1 MSASV
6 RQALGGLAPI
16 AIIFALVFGPAGT
29 LQYWQGWVYLCIAL
43 GGGAAM
49 VLYLRRSDPELLK
62 RRSRL
67 PTAEKATSQK
77 LIQFAV
83 LIVFVGTLV
92 IASLDRRFAWSH
104 VPLPAMIAGY
114 ALFGGA
120 FRLIFLAFRANTFA
134 GVTIDVETDQKVI
147 STGPYAIVRHPY
159 YSGLLLWTGATPLV
173 LGSWWALLMVVPM
186 IAILVARIRYEEG
199 YLTQHLPGYTE
210 YCRSVRSRLIPRVW

>member
-6 RQALGGLAPI
+6 RQVLGGLAPI
-16 AIIFALVFGPAGT
+16 AIVFALVFGPAGT
-29 LQYWQGWVYLCIAL
+29 LQFWQGWVYLCITF
-43 GGGAAM
+43 GCGAAM
-49 VLYLRRSDPELLK
+49 VRYLRRSDPELLK

-67 PTAEKATSQK
+67 PTAEKAMSQK

-92 IASLDRRFAWSH
+92 VASLDRRFAWSH

-114 ALFGGA
+114 VLFGA
-120 FRLIFLAFRANTFA
+120 SFRLIFLAFRANTFA
-134 GVTIDVETDQKVI
+134 AVTIDVEKDQTVI

-159 YSGLLLWTGATPLV
+159 YSGLLLWTVATPLV

-199 YLTQHLPGYTE
+199 YLTLHLPGYAE
-210 YCRSVRSRLIPRVW
+210 YCTNVRSRLIPRVW